1 MKLTPGT
8 SLHSEGECRD
18 VHTVEAGPGPGQAH
32 PGAEA
37 VHHNSIQVVNSELG
51 IDIIYYLY

>member
-8 SLHSEGECRD
+8 SLHGEGECGE

-37 VHHNSIQVVNSELG
+37 VHHDSL
-51 IDIIYYLY
+51 

>member
-1 MKLTPGT
+1 MLFISMKLAPGT
-8 SLHSEGECRD
+8 SLHGEGECRE

-37 VHHNSIQVVNSELG
+37 VHHNSL
-51 IDIIYYLY
+51 